1 MKQTALILILTAGT
15 LAASAQTPAPPAAS
29 PAKPATAAAKPAGAA
44 TAAKPAIAAAKP
56 ATAAVVNPN
65 IAPII
70 KAPAK
75 IPPVKGLQK
84 TLFTTALRYQDV
96 KAGDGASAES
106 GKLAKCLFTLWLEDG
121 SVFDSTDDH
130 RAPVLDKDHKP
141 VVGDDGK
148 PKLGDPQPIS
158 FLIGQG
164 RPIPGWDLGMEGMKA
179 HGVRRIFIPWQFG
192 FGDREIPAR
201 DATHTKVPAKS
212 NLILQVELTDVTDA
226 PQMAPRPGMPPGGMH
241 PMPNGH
247 PMPPNPGAPGAP
259 GAIPNST
266 MKLAPPSPAAPAP
279 PTPPAA
285 PAAPAAPVAPT
296 APAAPAAP
304 AAPSA
309 PAQPS
314 K

>member
-121 SVFDSTDDH
+121 SVFDSTT
-130 RAPVLDKDHKP
+130 
-141 VVGDDGK
+141 
-148 PKLGDPQPIS
+148 I
-158 FLIGQG
+158 I
-164 RPIPGWDLGMEGMKA
+164 
-179 HGVRRIFIPWQFG
+179 
-192 FGDREIPAR
+192 
-201 DATHTKVPAKS
+201 
-212 NLILQVELTDVTDA
+212 
-226 PQMAPRPGMPPGGMH
+226 APRCWTRITSRLWAMTA
-241 PMPNGH
+241 
-247 PMPPNPGAPGAP
+247 NPSS
-259 GAIPNST
+259 AILSRF
-266 MKLAPPSPAAPAP
+266 PS
-279 PTPPAA
+279 
-285 PAAPAAPVAPT
+285 
-296 APAAPAAP
+296 
-304 AAPSA
+304 
-309 PAQPS
+309 
-314 K
+314 